1 MEIEELKK
9 VAYKKKK
16 DLPRYAT
23 YITHKISIRI
33 VNILKDYPIK
43 PDWVTGF
50 TIFLGVI
57 SALLFCF
64 ANKYS
69 ILIAAIFLEIYYI
82 FDAVDGQ
89 LARVKGQS
97 SLTGAFF
104 DYISNHIVHSLVFL
118 GIGYGLFHRSG
129 NILYFI
135 SGAFAAWGMVFMYTI
150 YDARYNVLFH
160 SKGGNAN
167 VEKTIATEIVG
178 HKTSFLKRIFMLLH
192 QMCRYPTIMNIITT
206 FAVLNFLL
214 TKFSISKKPVL
225 FKALIIFYAVAI
237 NVVWISKLFRA
248 ITKKELD

>member
-1 MEIEELKK
+1 MQIEELKK

-64 ANKYS
+64 ANIYS

-150 YDARYNVLFH
+150 YDARYNILFN
-160 SKGGNAN
+160 SRGGDADI
-167 VEKTIATEIVG
+167 EKLVATEIVVT
-178 HKTSFLKRIFMLLH
+178 KVSFSKRIFMLLH
-192 QMCRYPTIMNIITT
+192 QMCRYPTIMNIITI
-206 FAVLNFLL
+206 FAVSNFLL
-214 TKFSISKKPVL
+214 TAFHISKDPIL
-225 FKALIIFYAVAI
+225 FEVLIIFYAVVI
-237 NVVWISKLFRA
+237 NVVWISKLFKV
-248 ITKKELD
+248 IVKKELD